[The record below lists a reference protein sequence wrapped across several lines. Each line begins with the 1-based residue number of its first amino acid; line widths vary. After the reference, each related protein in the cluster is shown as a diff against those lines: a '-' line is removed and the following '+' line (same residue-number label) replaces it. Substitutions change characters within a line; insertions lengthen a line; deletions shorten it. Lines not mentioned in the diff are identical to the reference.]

1 MSQAEPE
8 IERVR
13 RLAPGAIEA
22 DVIPSGTQEVALRF
36 RGLLF
41 ARWQREGLF
50 FGAGDPQRPLT
61 PDRWPELA
69 RLVQEL
75 DLHRSPLA
83 SSTRHPLYRPQPERW
98 LQTLVAA
105 DPGRV
110 DARLD
115 SRFLYAQVP
124 AFVAG
129 ERGIMDLVGVTR
141 AGRLAVL
148 ELKAGEDLQLVLQAV
163 GYWLRVRWHHAQ
175 QDFPRYGY
183 FPGITLDPR
192 PPLLFLVAPSL
203 RFHPAND
210 VLLRYLSK
218 EIEICRVGVSEHWR
232 RGLKVVLRQE
242 RE

>member
-83 SSTRHPLYRPQPERW
+83 SSTRHPLYRAQPERW

-129 ERGIMDLVGVTR
+129 ERGDHGLG
-141 AGRLAVL
+141 GR
-148 ELKAGEDLQLVLQAV
+148 
-163 GYWLRVRWHHAQ
+163 HA
-175 QDFPRYGY
+175 RG
-183 FPGITLDPR
+183 TLGS
-192 PPLLFLVAPSL
+192 A
-203 RFHPAND
+203 
-210 VLLRYLSK
+210 
-218 EIEICRVGVSEHWR
+218 
-232 RGLKVVLRQE
+232 
-242 RE
+242 

>member
-1 MSQAEPE
+1 M
-8 IERVR
+8 R
-13 RLAPGAIEA
+13 RCLAPSAIEA
-22 DVIPSGTQEVALRF
+22 DVIPGTQEAALRF

-50 FGAGDPQRPLT
+50 YGTGDPQRPLT
-61 PDRWPELA
+61 
-69 RLVQEL
+69 
-75 DLHRSPLA
+75 
-83 SSTRHPLYRPQPERW
+83 PERW

-129 ERGIMDLVGVTR
+129 DRGMMDLVGVTR

-163 GYWLRVRWHHAQ
+163 DYWLRVRWHHAQ
-175 QDFPRYGY
+175 QDFARYGY

-210 VLLRYLSK
+210 VHSA
-218 EIEICRVGVSEHWR
+218 I
-232 RGLKVVLRQE
+232 
-242 RE
+242 